1 MTDEKVKIRVVIPN
15 TSQEFLK
22 SHRAELKEEFPDIE
36 VVSLSAG
43 PESLEDFLD
52 EVVSGP
58 DTVRLVKE
66 AEEKGFDAVVI
77 SCFCNP
83 AIDACRSVVS
93 IPVVGAGIASLLV
106 ASSLGERIA
115 VVTVLKETIPSIE
128 HFIKVLGLTNVAS
141 VRACSIGVLEIEED
155 KEKTLSALLKESLAA
170 IEEDK
175 ADVIALGCTGMAG
188 IDKALMEE
196 LKKRGYEVPVI
207 DPARAA
213 IRWAEM
219 LVKLGLSSSKIRYR
233 LAPPKK
239 RTVAEMEFNP

>member
-1 MTDEKVKIRVVIPN
+1 MTKENVKIRVVIPN

-22 SHRAELKEEFPDIE
+22 AHRAELREEFPEIE

-106 ASSLGERIA
+106 ASSIGERIA
-115 VVTVLKETIPSIE
+115 VVTVLEETIPSIE
-128 HFIKVLGLTNVAS
+128 HFIKVLGLTNVVS
-141 VRACSIGVLEIEED
+141 VRACSIGVLELEQD
-155 KEKTLSALLKESLAA
+155 REKTVSALLEESLAT
-170 IEEDK
+170 IKEDR

-188 IDKALMEE
+188 IDKVLMEE

-219 LVKLGLSSSKIRYR
+219 LVKLGLSSSKTTYK

-239 RTVAEMEFNP
+239 RTVAAMEF

>member
-1 MTDEKVKIRVVIPN
+1 MSDKRVKIRVVIPN
-15 TSQEFLK
+15 TSPEFLE
-22 SHRAELKEEFPDIE
+22 SHRAELTDEFPDIE

-52 EVVSGP
+52 EVASGP

-66 AEEKGFDAVVI
+66 AEEKGFDAVAI

-93 IPVVGAGIASLLV
+93 IPVVGAGIASLLI

-115 VVTVLKETIPSIE
+115 VVTVLEGTIPSIE
-128 HFIKVLGLTNVAS
+128 HFVKVLGLTNVVSLRAS
-141 VRACSIGVLEIEED
+141 SIGVLEIEKD
-155 KEKTLSALLKESLAA
+155 REKTLSALLRESLAA

-196 LKKRGYEVPVI
+196 FKKRGYDIPVI

-219 LVKLGLSSSKIRYR
+219 LVKLGLSSSKVRYR
-233 LAPPKK
+233 LSPPKK
-239 RTVAEMEFNP
+239 RTVAEMKFSL

>member
-1 MTDEKVKIRVVIPN
+1 MQKEKIKIRVVIPN
-15 TSQEFLK
+15 TSKDFLK
-22 SHRAELKEEFPDIE
+22 SHTSELKKEFPDIE

-43 PESLEDFLD
+43 PESVEDFLD
-52 EVVSGP
+52 EVVAGP

-77 SCFCNP
+77 SCFANP

-115 VVTVLKETIPSIE
+115 IVTVLKETIPTIE
-128 HFIKVLGLTNVAS
+128 HSVKVLGLTNVAS
-141 VRACSIGVLEIEED
+141 VRAASIGVLEIEKD
-155 KEKTLSALLKESLAA
+155 REKTLSALLRESLAA
-170 IEEDK
+170 IEENG

-188 IDKALMEE
+188 IDKKLMGE
-196 LKKRGYEVPVI
+196 LKKRGYEIPVI

-219 LVKLGLSSSKIRYR
+219 LVKLGLSSSKIRYK
-233 LAPPKK
+233 LSPPKR
-239 RTVAEMEFNP
+239 RTVAKMEF